1 MTNSKGYTDTLYY
14 QLRLTARYMKLF
26 GVQLFKSLGITID
39 VSEFVVL
46 DLVLKNPGLCQRDLA
61 KLLFKDRANT
71 GRLTSALEKK
81 GLLEIKLGKRY
92 NRPVN
97 FLVLSELGRQVFDDV
112 MSKFEPKIKE
122 ISKVFSEKDEER
134 LIDILKEFRGKLDSV
149 LEVRI

>member
-1 MTNSKGYTDTLYY
+1 
-14 QLRLTARYMKLF
+14 MKMF
-26 GVQLFKSLGITID
+26 GNQLFKTLGINLD

-46 DLVLKNPGLCQRDLA
+46 DLVSRNEGLCQRDLA

-81 GLLEIKLGKRY
+81 GLLEIKLGKRE

-97 FLVLSELGRQVFDDV
+97 FIVLSEMGKKVLEDI
-112 MSKFEPKIKE
+112 MEKFEPKIAE
-122 ISKVFSEKDEER
+122 ISNLLFSEGEEDNMVR
-134 LIDILKEFRGKLDSV
+134 ALTEFRAKLGSV